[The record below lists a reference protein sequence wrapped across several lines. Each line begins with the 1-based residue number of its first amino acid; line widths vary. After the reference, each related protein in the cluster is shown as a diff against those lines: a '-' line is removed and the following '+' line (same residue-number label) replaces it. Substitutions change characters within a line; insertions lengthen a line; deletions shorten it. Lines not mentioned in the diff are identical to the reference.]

1 MNYLVIVLRLI
12 HILSGV
18 FWVGGAIIST
28 FFLAPAAAATG
39 EAGQKFMNYLLTQG
53 RISVRSMVASV
64 LTVISGAWLFWLDSS
79 GPNSGWSSSG
89 SGMGFGL
96 GAIFALIGAGIGSL
110 VGINAAKLSRIASEA
125 KGNPTQLQVKEM
137 EAAQKQ
143 MSMASLIST
152 IALILALACMATA
165 REWGGMN

>member
-1 MNYLVIVLRLI
+1 MDYLVIVLRLI

-28 FFLAPAAAATG
+28 FFLTPAAAATG
-39 EAGQKFMNYLLTQG
+39 DAGMKFMGYLLTQA
-53 RISVRSMVASV
+53 RISVRFMVASF
-64 LTVISGAWLFWLDSS
+64 LTVLSGAWLYWLDSS

-89 SGMGFGL
+89 SGLGFGL
-96 GAIFALIGAGIGSL
+96 GAIFALIGLGIGSL
-110 VGINAAKLSRIASEA
+110 VGMNAAKLGRIAGEA

-143 MSMASLIST
+143 MNMASLFST

-165 REWGGMN
+165 RELGGMN